1 MLFKVY
7 TDYQIFEK
15 ISFYNYVW
23 DSTENVL
30 KYAAWPRR
38 EQTVFIA
45 FKVITKK
52 VARHIDPGIFIYRS
66 LNILIYPKK
75 T

>member
-45 FKVITKK
+45 CKVITK
-52 VARHIDPGIFIYRS
+52 
-66 LNILIYPKK
+66 
-75 T
+75 

>member
-45 FKVITKK
+45 CKVITKY
-52 VARHIDPGIFIYRS
+52 VARHIPAYLYIHH
-66 LNILIYPKK
+66 
-75 T
+75 

>member
-23 DSTENVL
+23 DSKENVL
-30 KYAAWPRR
+30 KYAAWSRR
-38 EQTVFIA
+38 EQTVFSA
-45 FKVITKK
+45 CKVISK
-52 VARHIDPGIFIYRS
+52 
-66 LNILIYPKK
+66 
-75 T
+75 